1 MDFFEVGLEPTFYFL
16 KYYFL
21 GQDTQFMSNGRQDKL
36 TQMLRPAVEGV
47 GYELVGIEHL
57 PMGKNSVLRIY
68 IDSPDGITVN
78 DCSRVSHQVSGVL
91 DVEEPI
97 KGHFTLEVSSP
108 GIDRPLFNI
117 EQFVQFVGSKVKL
130 KLYHAVEGKRK
141 FTGTIDSVEAD
152 DIIIKDNDTDDCI
165 QIQMD
170 DIDKANIISDI

>member
-1 MDFFEVGLEPTFYFL
+1 MPNT
-16 KYYFL
+16 
-21 GQDTQFMSNGRQDKL
+21 RQDKL
-36 TQMLRPAVEGV
+36 TQMLKPAVEGV

-57 PMGKNSVLRIY
+57 PAGKRSVLRIY

-97 KGHFTLEVSSP
+97 KGQFTLEVSSP

-117 EQFVQFVGSKVKL
+117 EQFAQFVGSKVKL
-130 KLYHAVEGKRK
+130 KLYHAIEGRRK
-141 FTGTIDSVEAD
+141 ITGVIDSVEGD
-152 DIIIKDNDTDDCI
+152 EIIVREVDTDDCI
-165 QIQMD
+165 QLQMD